1 MQDTKGIVAQMTL
14 EEKAALVTGA
24 TTWSTTPIER
34 LGVPQMIMTDGPHGI
49 RRTRELTEIAAKS
62 LPATAFPTAVAMAST
77 WDTEALAEVG
87 RAIADEAIALDVD
100 LVLGPGVN
108 MKRTPLCGRNFEYYS
123 EDPFLA
129 GALGVAYINGVQSK
143 GIGTSLKHYAAN
155 NQEGS
160 RNTISVE
167 ADERTLREIYLAAFE
182 MCVRQAQPW
191 SVMCAYNRLDGIY
204 CSEHHWLLTEVLK
217 DEWGLEGFVVSDWGA
232 VHDRVK
238 ALQGGLDLEM
248 PGPRPKRTQAVIDA
262 VQSGALDEAVLDE
275 SARRILA
282 VVLKADEA
290 RAQRD
295 SAGEIN
301 IDGHHALA
309 RRVAAEGMVLLKN
322 NGVLPLQ
329 NVEKLAVIGRS
340 AQKAQFQGGGSS
352 HINPTRLDVPMEEL
366 HAAFADS
373 EIAYGE
379 GYAKDDLFSQPLI
392 DEAVTLAQSADATL
406 LYIALPPSKESE
418 GYDRPDMKLTDQQVA
433 LIKAVGA
440 VQPNTIVVLNNGS
453 AVEMGEWIDSVAAVL
468 EAWLPGQAAGGAIAD
483 VLSGRV
489 NPSGKLT
496 ETIPYHLEETP
507 AHINFPGENGI
518 VRYGEGL
525 FIGYRYYDARKMA
538 VHFPFGFG
546 LSYTTFAY
554 SNLQVSSSAFRDVDG
569 LSVSVDV
576 TNTGDVAGKEVV
588 QLYVHDKKASL
599 ARPPKELKGFA
610 KVHLEPGE
618 TKTVTIAL
626 DIRAFSFFHPGYGT
640 WVAEAGEFTLLV
652 GASSADIRLQ
662 TDVMLESTADLPS
675 LLNMDSTL
683 AEWLADPRGR
693 VVASDLLAN
702 LEAGMKSAF
711 GGDDDNSLGD
721 GLNLMGF
728 LMEMPLVGLLTFRE
742 DSLPQAPE
750 EIVGGLLA
758 ALRA

>member
-1 MQDTKGIVAQMTL
+1 MQNAKGIVAQMTL

-24 TTWSTTPIER
+24 TAWSTTPIER

-49 RRTRELTEIAAKS
+49 RRTRELIEIAAQS

-123 EDPFLA
+123 EDPYLA
-129 GALGVAYINGVQSK
+129 GALGTAYINGVQSK

-155 NQEGS
+155 NQESS
-160 RNTISVE
+160 RNIISVA

-182 MCVRQAQPW
+182 MCVKQAQPW
-191 SVMCAYNRLDGIY
+191 SVMCAYNRIDGVY
-204 CSEHHWLLTEVLK
+204 CSEHHWLLTDVLK
-217 DEWGLEGFVVSDWGA
+217 DEWGLEGYVVSDWGA

-248 PGPRPKRTQAVIDA
+248 PGPRAKRTQAVIDA
-262 VQSGALDEAVLDE
+262 VQSGALDVAVLDE

-282 VVLKADEA
+282 VVLKAAES
-290 RAQRD
+290 RAQRSGANSID
-295 SAGEIN
+295 

-329 NVEKLAVIGRS
+329 KVEKLAVIGRS
-340 AQKAQFQGGGSS
+340 AQVAQFQGGGSS
-352 HINPTRLDVPMEEL
+352 HINPTRLDVPIEEI
-366 HAAFADS
+366 HALFTDS

-379 GYAKDDLFSQPLI
+379 GYSSDDNFHQPLI
-392 DEAVTLAQSADATL
+392 DEAVTLAQSADVAV

-433 LIKAVGA
+433 LIKAVGT
-440 VQPNTIVVLNNGS
+440 VQPNTVVVLNNGS
-453 AVEMGEWIDSVAAVL
+453 AIEMGDWIESAAAVL

-483 VLSGRV
+483 VLAGRV

-496 ETIPYHLEETP
+496 ETFPWHLEETP
-507 AHINFPGENGI
+507 AHINFPGENGV

-525 FIGYRYYDARKMA
+525 FIGYRYYDARKLA

-554 SNLQVSSSAFRDVDG
+554 SNLQASSSTFRDVDG
-569 LSVSVDV
+569 VSISVDV
-576 TNTGDVAGKEVV
+576 TNTGSVAGKEVV
-588 QLYVHDKKASL
+588 QVYVHDKKSSIV
-599 ARPPKELKGFA
+599 RPYKELKGFA

-626 DIRAFSFFHPGYGT
+626 DIRAFSFFHPGYGQ

-652 GASSADIRLQ
+652 GASSEDIRLQ
-662 TDVMLESTADLPS
+662 VDVSLESTADLPS

-683 AEWLADPRGR
+683 SEWLADPRGR
-693 VVASDLLAN
+693 AAAAELLAN
-702 LEAGMKSAF
+702 LEEGLKASF
-711 GGDDDNSLGD
+711 GGNDDNSLGD
-721 GLNLMGF
+721 GMNLMGF

-742 DSLPQAPE
+742 EDLPHSPE

-758 ALRA
+758 AVRA